1 MDLYQQG
8 EITYDTA
15 LTMDRDPD
23 SMKERTA
30 WAWPSVGAQRCEDAR
45 VSRTARRRGRP
56 SWG

>member
-30 WAWPSVGAQRCEDAR
+30 
-45 VSRTARRRGRP
+45 
-56 SWG
+56 